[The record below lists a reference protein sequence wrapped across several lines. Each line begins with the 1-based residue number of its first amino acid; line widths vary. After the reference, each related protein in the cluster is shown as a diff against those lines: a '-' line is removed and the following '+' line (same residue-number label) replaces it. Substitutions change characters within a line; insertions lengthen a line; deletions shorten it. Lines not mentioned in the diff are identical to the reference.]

1 VVVALACVVALLVA
15 RRGTARARWI
25 AATAMAGSV
34 ALVAARTLVDRR
46 ALSEPARILRRL
58 ARRVDP
64 ERSDKALRAL
74 SFVGAGGGLRVAGV
88 SEELARF
95 YVTQALAQLPSE
107 RIADRAARVA
117 ARVSAVA
124 LVAGVCI
131 LGVALANAWSVL
143 EGADVLL
150 ARGGRAPVAMQWLDD
165 LELTARPPD
174 YLRQDEIHEPDPGA
188 LVLPYG
194 TAITIRGSP
203 MHPGRDLRLTDG
215 AAEAPFVDDGAGAFV
230 ARWTLAQTTSLRV
243 VARFGDVVVPESKA
257 IAVTSV
263 PDEVPV
269 VQLEGAPRTL
279 QLLEQ
284 TEDIPL
290 RYVATDDH
298 GLREVHL
305 VLRSG
310 VREERRVLARLDGQV
325 RSEGGH
331 LLKLRDGFLRRS
343 HVPVEVTVEAKDD
356 DPLTGPKWGASAAIV
371 VVPPE
376 VGEPEAQRLDAL
388 RMLRDALV
396 DTLAWRLRND
406 VPADPMARKA
416 FVMNE
421 KVQAET
427 NRGLLEAV
435 LGEVHAGLR
444 VPSRSRSMLVAQ
456 EQKTRK
462 AVLAEAAAPSA
473 VTHAAAVKATE
484 RFVLVTDAIVRGLG
498 MRDTREGA
506 RQLADVADDLAWG
519 AAESRDGDQAAR
531 SRGTARM
538 AAATTVLTGG
548 GRSLRRLGALGR
560 DLGEI
565 VEADLARVARARD
578 AADLVHGEL
587 AARDLAARL
596 RQPDPSFAS
605 SGGASRAGGESGGAR
620 GTPGDEGGEAPDD
633 VEQAFNEAAQELERL
648 AQDHAGEMGKMQ
660 QAMAG
665 AMNEEELQQ
674 MQDEVKGHAEAIR
687 QAAQDLPA
695 VGTGS
700 DSWTSKGAAA
710 REQAEQMAH
719 ALESGRAEDAADSGR
734 SALGFLDEGK
744 KMLDGE
750 QRVGRRFDSF
760 LQDPN
765 GAAQKRLQT
774 AHRKLDAEQQWVQ
787 GWLEALRRR
796 AAERARKQ
804 LEEGGEDEGKLADR
818 ARDLGDRG
826 RDKGTLPQG
835 AIESIEDAERAARQ
849 AADAL
854 RQGNADRGIERQREA
869 QRNLE
874 AASQSLQQGDE
885 EDKSNRPEGSEGERG
900 GEGGEFQLP
909 KTNYRGPEEF
919 RRRVMQGLA
928 KPASGDLK
936 DAVRRYAEGLL
947 R

>member
-1 VVVALACVVALLVA
+1 VVALACVVAVLVA

-25 AATAMAGSV
+25 AATTMAGGV
-34 ALVAARTLVDRR
+34 ALVAARALVDRR
-46 ALSEPARILRRL
+46 ALSEPSRILRRL
-58 ARRVDP
+58 PRRVDP
-64 ERSDKALRAL
+64 YRADKALRAL
-74 SFVGAGGGLRVAGV
+74 SFVGVGGEVHAPGV
-88 SEELARF
+88 SQELARL
-95 YVTQALAQLPSE
+95 YVTEAFAQLPSE
-107 RIADRAARVA
+107 RIADRTARVA
-117 ARVSAVA
+117 ARESAVA

-131 LGVALANAWSVL
+131 LAVALANAWSVL
-143 EGADVLL
+143 EGADVLV
-150 ARGGRAPVAMQWLDD
+150 ARAGRAPVAMPWLDD

-174 YLRQDEIHEPDPGA
+174 YLRQEEIHEPDPGA
-188 LVLPYG
+188 LVLPFG
-194 TAITIRGSP
+194 TAITVRGSP
-203 MHPGRDLRLTDG
+203 VHPGRDLRLSDG
-215 AAEAPFVDDGAGAFV
+215 ATEAPFVDDGAGALV
-230 ARWTLAQTTSLRV
+230 ARWTLSQTANLRV
-243 VARFGDVVVPESKA
+243 VARFGDVVVPESKVIA
-257 IAVTSV
+257 ITSV
-263 PDEVPV
+263 PDEAPV
-269 VQLEGAPRTL
+269 VHLEGAPRTL
-279 QLLEQ
+279 NLLEQ

-325 RSEGGH
+325 QSEGGH

-343 HVPVEVTVEAKDD
+343 HVPVEVTIEAKDD

-388 RMLRDALV
+388 RALRDALV

-406 VPADPMARKA
+406 VPADPAARKT
-416 FVMNE
+416 FVTTE
-421 KVQAET
+421 KEQADA
-427 NRGLLEAV
+427 NRAVLERV
-435 LGEVHAGLR
+435 LGEAHAGLR
-444 VPSRSRSMLVAQ
+444 VPSRSRAMLEAQ
-456 EQKTRK
+456 EQKARK
-462 AVLAEAAAPSA
+462 AVLAMAAAPSA
-473 VTHAAAVKATE
+473 VTHAAVVKATE

-498 MRDTREGA
+498 MHDAREGA

-531 SRGTARM
+531 SRGSARM

-565 VEADLARVARARD
+565 IEADLARVRRARE
-578 AADLVHGEL
+578 ATDLVHGEL

-596 RQPDPSFAS
+596 RQPDPSFGS
-605 SGGASRAGGESGGAR
+605 SGGSMRAGGESGGAR

-665 AMNEEELQQ
+665 AMSEEELQEV
-674 MQDEVKGHAEAIR
+674 QDEVKRHTDAIR
-687 QAAQDLPA
+687 QAAQELPA
-695 VGTGS
+695 VSTGS

-719 ALESGRAEDAADSGR
+719 ALESGRAEEAVESGR

-750 QRVGRRFDSF
+750 ESVERRFDRF

-765 GAAQKRLQT
+765 GTAQRRVQT
-774 AHRKLDAEQQWVQ
+774 VRRKLEAEQQWVQ
-787 GWLEALRRR
+787 GRLEGLRRR

-818 ARDLGDRG
+818 ARQLGDHG
-826 RDKGTLPQG
+826 RERGTLPQG
-835 AIESIEDAERAARQ
+835 AIEAIDDAERAARQ

-854 RQGNADRGIERQREA
+854 QHGNADRGLERQREA
-869 QRNLE
+869 QRDLE
-874 AASQSLQQGDE
+874 AASQALQQGDE
-885 EDKSNRPEGSEGERG
+885 EDRSMGKDGGDGERG
-900 GEGGEFQLP
+900 GEAGEFQLP

-919 RRRVMQGLA
+919 RRRVMQGLG
-928 KPASGDLK
+928 KPASGALK